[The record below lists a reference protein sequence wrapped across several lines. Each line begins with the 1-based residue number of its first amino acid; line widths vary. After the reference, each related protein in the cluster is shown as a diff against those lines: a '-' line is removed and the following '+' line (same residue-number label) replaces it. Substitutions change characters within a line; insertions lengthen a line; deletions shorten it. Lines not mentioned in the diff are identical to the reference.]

1 MYSEYT
7 SAVRLGLSFSGAMLC
22 GLGFISA
29 LIVGFLDVRGMK
41 ELGLSAD
48 IRVDSK
54 KLVCNPLGPACSPIS

>member
-1 MYSEYT
+1 M
-7 SAVRLGLSFSGAMLC
+7 GLSFSGAMLC

-54 KLVCNPLGPACSPIS
+54 KLVCNSLGPANSPMG

>member
-1 MYSEYT
+1 
-7 SAVRLGLSFSGAMLC
+7 MLC

-54 KLVCNPLGPACSPIS
+54 KLVCNPLGPAYNQTG